1 MSREPESENAYW
13 KEVRG
18 IALGVLRDAV
28 EYDRD
33 TLEALHE
40 AIDGHSW
47 VIYTAKAQL
56 VLAYSPND
64 GYAVSELG
72 SHVVLKDGGALNWS
86 ALAFGALYADV
97 LDLLGSLDGAAF
109 GDGAER
115 AEALADAEACW
126 GESK

>member
-1 MSREPESENAYW
+1 MSREPESEDAYW
-13 KEVRG
+13 REVRA
-18 IALGVLRDAV
+18 IALEVLRDAV
-28 EYDRD
+28 EYDRN

-47 VIYTAKAQL
+47 VIYTTKAQL
-56 VLAYSPND
+56 VLAYSPSD
-64 GYAVSELG
+64 GYAVSEWG
-72 SHVVLKDGGALNWS
+72 SDVVLQDDGALNWS

-97 LDLLGSLDGAAF
+97 LDLLSSLDGEPF
-109 GDGAER
+109 GEGGEL